1 VLTHISSLPGYGV
14 LFQCITQCLEFQF
27 DAVISDRA
35 MILHCMHL
43 LSNTLPHREILTW
56 EFFLARFDSLSL
68 EAQIDLESTGDLSCP
83 TGKLLINHNTQL
95 ITSHIYE

>member
-1 VLTHISSLPGYGV
+1 MFTLTL
-14 LFQCITQCLEFQF
+14 LQCITQCLEFQF

-43 LSNTLPHREILTW
+43 LSNILPGSDILTW

-83 TGKLLINHNTQL
+83 TGKA
-95 ITSHIYE
+95 HI